1 MSNSLRN
8 AYENLG
14 KTLPKGYTVLA
25 LDWNTENTSE
35 ENLVC
40 VPVRLAHT
48 IRTNEAYYHNPE
60 YLRAVLQ
67 RYEIMRNATKHYRE
81 QNASLPMLTAKRI
94 VNINNTCKVIEMTN
108 GEVYLYDDILDQV
121 LAYKL
126 KLTNASATH
135 LGWQRSPRLV
145 FSDLEW
151 ENITIDTSH
160 GKKPHLNSIE
170 KALIARYYPIFST
183 RICNYITWR
192 SVHNMHAYCSRCNI
206 NTTNPRPRG
215 RTDEKWSNEE
225 TEILKEFYPIYGPHI
240 APLLPNRTLTAIKHR
255 ADLLGLMAKNNHG
268 KRYPKL
274 PDNLLP

>member
-1 MSNSLRN
+1 MSNALRN
-8 AYENLG
+8 AYETLG

-48 IRTNEAYYHNPE
+48 IRTNEAYYQNPE

-81 QNASLPMLTAKRI
+81 QNASLPTLTAKRI

-121 LAYKL
+121 LTYKL
-126 KLTNASATH
+126 RLTNAGATH
-135 LGWQRSPRLV
+135 HSWKISPWLV

-151 ENITIDTSH
+151 ENITINTKH
-160 GKKPHLNSIE
+160 GKTTRFTKIE
-170 KALIARYYPIFST
+170 KALIARYYPAYST
-183 RICNYITWR
+183 RICNYLTWR
-192 SVHNMHAYCSRCNI
+192 GVSTIHTYCSLHNI
-206 NTTNPRPRG
+206 HTINPRPKGNMDR
-215 RTDEKWSNEE
+215 KWSSD
-225 TEILKEFYPIYGPHI
+225 EIELIKKFYPKYGPNVTS
-240 APLLPNRTLTAIKHR
+240 LFPNRTTKAVRFCAHR
-255 ADLLGLMAKNNHG
+255 LGLTKGHHCG
-268 KRYPKL
+268 VRYPKL
-274 PDNLLP
+274 PDNLIP

>member
-48 IRTNEAYYHNPE
+48 IRINEAYYHNPE

-126 KLTNASATH
+126 KLTNAGATH
-135 LGWQRSPRLV
+135 LGWQRSPWLV

-151 ENITIDTSH
+151 ENISATTET
-160 GKKPHLNSIE
+160 KKRHFQRLI
-170 KALIARYYPIFST
+170 KDLIARYYPDYST
-183 RICNYITWR
+183 RLCNYLTWM
-192 SVHNMHAYCSRCNI
+192 SPAMLQHKAHQLQIKTN
-206 NTTNPRPRG
+206 NPRINLHG
-215 RTDEKWSNEE
+215 LWSKEE
-225 TEILKEFYPIYGPHI
+225 LETLHTLYPLYGTNI
-240 APLLPNRTLTAIKHR
+240 APLLNNRSKSTIAENARLRGIKCNYGGR
-255 ADLLGLMAKNNHG
+255 AV
-268 KRYPKL
+268 PKL